1 MADLRGEEATGLDNV
16 LLDQNYRKNQFP
28 ISRLGT
34 KYLTF
39 FSIRLADTSIDGDI
53 NQEKLTQIIDI
64 IQNQAELYYVG
75 SPIVSESI
83 GSFLFAVGIDA
94 RADWDE
100 DSNYSL
106 SAAQFA
112 SRITKILQGRADDLT
127 LEEDGIEY
135 DEKNASAYP
144 PGITVTDGED
154 EAQDEDILCQ
164 HRVFFGI
171 TTIVPTPPV
180 S

>member
-1 MADLRGEEATGLDNV
+1 MAQSTLSP
-16 LLDQNYRKNQFP
+16 NYRKNQFP

-34 KYLTF
+34 KYLTW
-39 FSIRLADTSIDGDI
+39 FSIRFADTNSDDELD
-53 NQEKLTQIIDI
+53 QEKLTKIIDI

-75 SPIVSESI
+75 SPIRSESI
-83 GSFLFAVGIDA
+83 GSFLFAVGLDA

-100 DSNYSL
+100 ETSYSL

-127 LEEDGIEY
+127 LEEDGIGY

-144 PGITVTDGED
+144 PGITVTDGDD
-154 EAQDEDILCQ
+154 EVQDDNILCQ

-180 S
+180 E